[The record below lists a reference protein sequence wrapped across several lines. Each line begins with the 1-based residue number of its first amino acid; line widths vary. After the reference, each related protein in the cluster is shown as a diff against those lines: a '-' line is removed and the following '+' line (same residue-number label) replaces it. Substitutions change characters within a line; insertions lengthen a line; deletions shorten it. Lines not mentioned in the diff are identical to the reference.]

1 MIGKIELFGRTP
13 CICRGGGLRW
23 PDAGGPPVSSPLPP
37 LPEPLRPV
45 GGGVGPPRV
54 SGITGVRFR
63 RRRPAAGACT
73 FAGRVICRDPEG
85 TRALITKHPAS
96 HGCWS
101 VGYDCPILGGLV
113 GICRRPV
120 ERIMYFS
127 KKHGG
132 NETRPVEVRR
142 CVRQDRKRRFRHTEL
157 KPPAL
162 ERVPG
167 AWGGPTGRFLA
178 HTGTKCL
185 TFIEQHAKQIL

>member
-63 RRRPAAGACT
+63 RRRPAAHLSVLISNAKISKFLATYSIHPVRSHVWVSSADARSAAGACT

-85 TRALITKHPAS
+85 ARACS
-96 HGCWS
+96 
-101 VGYDCPILGGLV
+101 
-113 GICRRPV
+113 
-120 ERIMYFS
+120 
-127 KKHGG
+127 
-132 NETRPVEVRR
+132 
-142 CVRQDRKRRFRHTEL
+142 
-157 KPPAL
+157 
-162 ERVPG
+162 
-167 AWGGPTGRFLA
+167 
-178 HTGTKCL
+178 
-185 TFIEQHAKQIL
+185 